1 MKMGPK
7 ARRECFFFRCKIWL
21 HLKLIMSIE
30 KNKIAVEIWRALC
43 KKYGLSAGN
52 PGKGV
57 FTASFA
63 AGKNLRRDIAL
74 VHL

>member
-1 MKMGPK
+1 
-7 ARRECFFFRCKIWL
+7 
-21 HLKLIMSIE
+21 MSIE

-52 PGKGV
+52 LGKGV